1 MQWRVGMIK
10 SGYHLGRTEEL
21 TMPNRLERLV
31 AMEEEINRGRY
42 PTVERFCEM
51 FEVKART
58 VYEDIR
64 YLKENMGLEVA
75 FDRFRDGYYNANPKK
90 KLPQFQ
96 LTDGEV
102 FALTL
107 GKEMLSEYTGT
118 SFEPI
123 LRAALE
129 KIYERLPNWVAV
141 DLDDL
146 KSMVKFNAGPVIGIS
161 RKTFLD
167 LNAACEKHSPAALDY
182 YSPKKDEI
190 TQRIV
195 EPHRLMENRGT
206 WYLVAYCRMRQALR
220 LFALHRIRSYKL
232 LDETFTPTSD
242 EQIDEWLGS
251 AFMLEHGDREYR
263 VKIHFNAQAARYIGE
278 RQWHPSQELQAHN
291 DGSCTLSLTTQSLDE
306 MKRWVLTYGAQA
318 EVIEPKE
325 LREMIEAE
333 VKKMGQLY
341 K

>member
-1 MQWRVGMIK
+1 
-10 SGYHLGRTEEL
+10 
-21 TMPNRLERLV
+21 MPTRLERLV
-31 AMEEEINRGRY
+31 AMEDEINRGRY
-42 PTVERFCEM
+42 PSVERFCEM
-51 FEVKART
+51 FEVKPRT
-58 VYEDIR
+58 VHEDIR
-64 YLKENMGLEVA
+64 CLKENMGLEVT
-75 FDRFRDGYYNANPKK
+75 FDRFRNGYFNANPKK
-90 KLPQFQ
+90 QLPQFQ

-141 DLDDL
+141 DLSDL
-146 KSMVKFNAGPVIGIS
+146 KSMVRFQTGPVIGIS

-167 LNAACEKHSPAALDY
+167 LNGACEKHLPASLDY
-182 YSPKKDEI
+182 YSPKSDEV
-190 TQRIV
+190 TQRVV
-195 EPHRLMENRGT
+195 EPQRLIENRGT
-206 WYLVAYCRMRQALR
+206 WYLAAYCRMRQALR

-232 LDETFTPTSD
+232 LDNKFTPRSD
-242 EQIDEWLGS
+242 EEIDKWLDA

-263 VKIHFNAQAARYIGE
+263 VKIRFDAQAARYVSE
-278 RQWHPSQELQAHN
+278 RTWHPTQELQTHD
-291 DGSCTLSLTTQSLDE
+291 DGSCTLNLTTQSLDE

-318 EVIEPKE
+318 EVVEPTE
-325 LREMIEAE
+325 LREMIAIE
-333 VKKMGQLY
+333 VGKMGEMY